1 MREESHQG
9 MSPSPTGSVMGNPL
23 EHFEQIQLAT
33 RKKPNSKKP
42 SSSMCNW
49 KTKKLAIDSTI
60 DLTDNQ
66 IAKST

>member
-9 MSPSPTGSVMGNPL
+9 MSPSPTGSIMGNPL
-23 EHFEQIQLAT
+23 EQIQLAA
-33 RKKPNSKKP
+33 RKKPNSRKP

-60 DLTDNQ
+60 DLADKQ